1 MWHKG
6 CYIGWLGGNPKQ
18 WIGSMLGGRKFT
30 TTVRSDILESSVAKG
45 CLQRGIL
52 LPQSCEAWLQR
63 ESYKDFGMALIHW
76 VTSYP
81 HQRKFPN
88 SISKLLQ
95 EPLSMEKQGWGNPQI
110 SLYPQK
116 VQHLNILW
124 NKDTK
129 MICVSRTLHF
139 VQSAWM
145 TTVPDLVFCCI
156 LFCSM
161 SILKT
166 LMKTS

>member
-1 MWHKG
+1 
-6 CYIGWLGGNPKQ
+6 
-18 WIGSMLGGRKFT
+18 MLGGRKFT

-95 EPLSMEKQGWGNPQI
+95 EPLSMEKQG
-110 SLYPQK
+110 
-116 VQHLNILW
+116 
-124 NKDTK
+124 
-129 MICVSRTLHF
+129 
-139 VQSAWM
+139 
-145 TTVPDLVFCCI
+145 
-156 LFCSM
+156 
-161 SILKT
+161 
-166 LMKTS
+166 